1 LLTRQHQ
8 HQRQRPRSGVIDW
21 RADGSIR
28 LRLPAEPESVTTAR
42 EELTELASQHGAGSE
57 TIEAVAIA
65 VSEAVGN
72 AIIHGYRDGA
82 SGQISI
88 EAKLDADPEALL
100 ITVADEGVGMSPHPE
115 SPGLGLGLPLIHRC
129 ATSVDVEAPA
139 RGTRLQMQ
147 FAFSS

>member
-8 HQRQRPRSGVIDW
+8 HQRARTSSVIDW

-42 EELTELASQHGAGSE
+42 EELTELARQQGAGSE
-57 TIEAVAIA
+57 AIEAVAIA

-72 AIIHGYRDGA
+72 GIIHGYRDGA
-82 SGQISI
+82 SGQIAV

-115 SPGLGLGLPLIHRC
+115 SPGLGLGLPLIHRF
-129 ATSVDVEAPA
+129 ATSVDVEAPV
-139 RGTRLQMQ
+139 RGTRLHMR
-147 FAFSS
+147 FALGS

>member
-8 HQRQRPRSGVIDW
+8 HQRARTPRVIDSG
-21 RADGSIR
+21 ADGSIR

-42 EELTELASQHGAGSE
+42 EELTELARQHGADSE
-57 TIEAVAIA
+57 AVEAVAIT

-82 SGQISI
+82 SGQIAI

-100 ITVADEGVGMSPHPE
+100 ITVADEGVGMSPNPG
-115 SPGLGLGLPLIHRC
+115 SPGLGLGLPLIHRF

-139 RGTRLQMQ
+139 RGTRLRMQ
-147 FAFSS
+147 FALGS

>member
-8 HQRQRPRSGVIDW
+8 HQRARTSRVIDS

-28 LRLPAEPESVTTAR
+28 FRLPAEPDSVTTAR
-42 EELTELASQHGAGSE
+42 EELTELARQHGAGSE
-57 TIEAVAIA
+57 AIEAVAIT

-82 SGQISI
+82 SGQIAI

-100 ITVADEGVGMSPHPE
+100 ITVADEGVGMSPHPG
-115 SPGLGLGLPLIHRC
+115 SPGLGLGLPLIHRF
-129 ATSVDVEAPA
+129 ATSVAVEAPA

-147 FAFSS
+147 FALGS